1 MGFESKFKI
10 NFYREHFSEI
20 LKNTPV
26 LSLLFFSVLVMHI
39 SMERLYTTKFAAGF
53 YGV

>member
-1 MGFESKFKI
+1 MGLEIKFKI

-26 LSLLFFSVLVMHI
+26 LSLLSFSVLVVHI
-39 SMERLYTTKFAAGF
+39 SVERLYTTKFAAGF
-53 YGV
+53 YRV